1 MFSFFLFFSPGVQFE
16 YLDLS
21 ILFGLSTG
29 IMKRSGGWEVERAFK
44 ERKIVTV
51 TPWAVMGR
59 RATGQGWLAEM
70 AHPSSLSV

>member
-1 MFSFFLFFSPGVQFE
+1 
-16 YLDLS
+16 
-21 ILFGLSTG
+21 
-29 IMKRSGGWEVERAFK
+29 MKRSGGWEVERAFK

-51 TPWAVMGR
+51 TPWAVTGR